1 MELCYICRQPISPPQ
16 LCRRVLPVL
25 YSRGVTLSAPPG
37 VGAFTHYAP
46 VSLCPA
52 CDAEAQEQYLKS
64 LEPGWLVKG
73 LLLWLLASLIYIESR
88 GILTLFTEG
97 AWIRG
102 SIGIAAFFGWGVYK
116 TLQKR
121 KRKVE
126 IVTTGG
132 LSHGKQEGV
141 LPS

>member
-1 MELCYICRQPISPPQ
+1 M
-16 LCRRVLPVL
+16 
-25 YSRGVTLSAPPG
+25 
-37 VGAFTHYAP
+37 
-46 VSLCPA
+46 
-52 CDAEAQEQYLKS
+52 KS

-121 KRKVE
+121 SRKVE